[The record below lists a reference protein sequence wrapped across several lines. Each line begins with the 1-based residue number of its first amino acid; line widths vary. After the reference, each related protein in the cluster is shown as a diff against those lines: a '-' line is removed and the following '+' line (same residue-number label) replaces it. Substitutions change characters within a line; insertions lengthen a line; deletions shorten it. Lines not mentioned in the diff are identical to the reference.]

1 MRKFS
6 QHLRALSGSLLSGA
20 LLQTSPAHS
29 IEDPPLK
36 LVWTAPR
43 HCPQPPDVTAQ
54 IRKLVGSVQ
63 GPERIAPLSGRGV
76 IEAHGDQF
84 HLTLMIQDGA
94 TTGMRSIA
102 STSCKSLGDAAAVV
116 LSLLIRQR
124 RELGR
129 ALSGAELSGGQDP
142 ATPAPPSS
150 EPPPDEGANSA
161 PPNPPIPPPP
171 AAPRAATPGDVTR
184 DEQTNSR
191 RWRLLLAAPV
201 MHLEYGTLPK
211 LSAGV
216 GLALGVVNPRWQFF
230 ASAALFAP
238 QSLHVVGNRSYDA
251 RFLNRSAASWVCR
264 TWNLPPF
271 QFAPCVQLAMNL
283 MGAST
288 SAMDE
293 IRSHSK
299 TAAWLSVGGGLK
311 TSLHINQWLGIFVRA
326 TGRLNLTR
334 PDFLFVE
341 EPASDNPTVQR
352 IHRVSAGIVDLSF
365 GGEWL
370 F

>member
-1 MRKFS
+1 MRKYS
-6 QHLRALSGSLLSGA
+6 PHLRAVSASLVLGT
-20 LLQTSPAHS
+20 LLRTVPAHS
-29 IEDPPLK
+29 IEELPFK

-43 HCPQPPDVTAQ
+43 QCPQHPFVTAQ

-63 GPERIAPLSGRGV
+63 EPEPIAPLTGRGV
-76 IEAHGDQF
+76 IETHGDQF
-84 HLTLMIQDGA
+84 QLTLLIQDGA
-94 TTGMRSIA
+94 TTGTRSIT

-142 ATPAPPSS
+142 ATSTDPAS
-150 EPPPDEGANSA
+150 EQPPDEAANA
-161 PPNPPIPPPP
+161 PPPNPPIPPPP
-171 AAPRAATPGDVTR
+171 AAPRVATPNEVTR
-184 DEQTNSR
+184 DGQTNSR

-216 GLALGVVNPRWQFF
+216 GLALGLVNGRWQFI
-230 ASAALFAP
+230 ASGALFAP
-238 QSLHVVGNRSYDA
+238 QTLHVVGNRNYDA
-251 RFLNRSAASWVCR
+251 SFLNRSAAGVVCR
-264 TWNLPPF
+264 TWRQPPF
-271 QFAPCVQLAMNL
+271 ELAPCVQLAMNL
-283 MGAST
+283 TGAST
-288 SAMDE
+288 SAKDG

-299 TAAWLSVGGGLK
+299 TAAWLSAGGGLK
-311 TSLHINQWLGIFVRA
+311 ASLHISQWLSVFVRA

-341 EPASDNPTVQR
+341 EPASDNPKVQR

-365 GGEWL
+365 GCEWL